1 MQVHIDRN
9 GERYG
14 PYSLEEVNTYLMD
27 GSLLPADQAWQDGM
41 ADWVPIDQIAGV
53 VMPGGTAAPPSPPAP
68 AAGATC
74 PQCQAPVEAS
84 QVICMGCGTQLQRAP
99 IAVKGGSKKAL
110 FISLGVA
117 GVIGLA
123 VGSYFLFFNKE
134 EGEEQAKGDPKPKVE
149 AKSEVKKPEQPE
161 TPTKK
166 DDTEGWV
173 SDPNDRNNVV
183 IEKWIRNH
191 LKKSE
196 GEITKADLEKITHL
210 NLIYAR
216 LTEVPKELEKLTL
229 LRWMSLQHN
238 NLTEMPKGL
247 DKLTQLRDLDLT
259 DNPALTKDQIAELQ
273 KALPRCHIESNPT

>member
-1 MQVHIDRN
+1 MQVHVER
-9 GERYG
+9 GGQRYG
-14 PYSLEEVNTYLMD
+14 PYSLEEVNAYLAD
-27 GSLLPADQAWQDGM
+27 GTLLPTDQAWQDGM
-41 ADWVPIDQIAGV
+41 PDWVSITQIPGV
-53 VMPGGTAAPPSPPAP
+53 TMRGGVAAPPTPAVGS
-68 AAGATC
+68 AC

-99 IAVKGGSKKAL
+99 IAAMGGSKKAL

-134 EGEEQAKGDPKPKVE
+134 DGGEQTKGDPKPKVE

-173 SDPNDRNNVV
+173 SDLNDRNNVV

-196 GEITKADLEKITHL
+196 GEITKADLEKVTHL

-216 LTEVPKELEKLTL
+216 LTEVPKELEKLTQ
-229 LRWMSLQHN
+229 LRWISLQHN

-247 DKLTQLRDLDLT
+247 DKLTQLTDLDLT
-259 DNPALTKDQIAELQ
+259 DNPALTKAQIEELQ
-273 KALPRCHIESNPT
+273 KALPKCHIESNPTK